1 MHPTDDQAILQDR
14 KIACVVTDRDL
25 AVIEVSGAAS
35 ILQNWSPSW
44 LGHPLIELVP
54 ELMGS
59 EQALADIL
67 AGELPRLQ
75 IPFVNRDP
83 QSDGRTTYL
92 TLVDLPRRDATG
104 QITGLIH
111 LVQDVTE
118 IGSLEQRLM
127 QQRNELRLLQD
138 EINRQNL
145 QLAAANTELRRL
157 DELKSAFVSI
167 AAHELRTP
175 LTSIVGYLEMLMDGD
190 AGALNPKQTDYLGI
204 VEASAAR
211 LLNIAHDLLD
221 ITRIEAG
228 HLELVLQ
235 PVDLLALANE
245 VIAELAPQ
253 LDARTQPLNL
263 HASTSL
269 PCVLCD
275 PLRVAQIMGNLVN
288 NASKYSPPGSPISL
302 NLAVSDEP
310 GFMQI
315 SVADQGVGIPDH
327 ERAKIFDP
335 FFRASTSALM
345 NAHGTGLGL
354 SIARALVELHG
365 GRIWFESAPGTGA
378 IFQFTLPLVNCP
390 PPPALDGTPHA
401 LMPRI

>member
-14 KIACVVTDRDL
+14 KIAYVVTDRNL
-25 AVIEVSGAAS
+25 TVIEVSGAAS
-35 ILQNWSPSW
+35 ILQNWSESW
-44 LGHPLIELVP
+44 LDHPLLELVP

-59 EQALADIL
+59 EQALAGIL
-67 AGELPRLQ
+67 ADQLPRLQ
-75 IPFVNRDP
+75 IPLVNRDP
-83 QSDGRTTYL
+83 QTDGRTTYL

-111 LVQDVTE
+111 LIQDVTE
-118 IGSLEQRLM
+118 IGCLEQRLM

-138 EINRQNL
+138 ELNRQNL

-175 LTSIVGYLEMLMDGD
+175 LTSIVGYLEMLLDGD
-190 AGALNPKQTDYLGI
+190 AGALNQKQTEYLGT

-221 ITRIEAG
+221 MTRIETG
-228 HLELVLQ
+228 HLELVLET
-235 PVDLLALANE
+235 VDLLALANE
-245 VIAELAPQ
+245 VIAELSPQ
-253 LDARTQPLNL
+253 LDARTQPLDL
-263 HASTSL
+263 HAPASL

-275 PLRVAQIMGNLVN
+275 PLRVAQIMGNLIN

-302 NLAVSDEP
+302 KLAVSDEP
-310 GFMQI
+310 EFIQV
-315 SVADQGVGIPDH
+315 SVADQGVGIPDL
-327 ERAKIFDP
+327 ERAKIFEP

-345 NAHGTGLGL
+345 NANGTGLGL

-365 GRIWFESAPGTGA
+365 GRIWVDSAPDTGT
-378 IFQFTLPLVNCP
+378 IFQFTLPLVHCP
-390 PPPALDGTPHA
+390 PPPAE
-401 LMPRI
+401 R

>member
-1 MHPTDDQAILQDR
+1 MRPTDDQAILQDR
-14 KIACVVTDRDL
+14 KIAYAVTDRNL
-25 AVIEVSGAAS
+25 TVIEVSGAAS
-35 ILQNWSPSW
+35 ILHNWSESW
-44 LGHPLIELVP
+44 LGHPLLELVP

-67 AGELPRLQ
+67 ADELSRLQ
-75 IPFVNRDP
+75 IPLVNRDP
-83 QSDGRTTYL
+83 QNDGRTTYL
-92 TLVDLPRRDATG
+92 TLVDLPCRDATG

-111 LVQDVTE
+111 LIQDITE
-118 IGSLEQRLM
+118 IGCLEQRLM

-138 EINRQNL
+138 ELSRQNL

-175 LTSIVGYLEMLMDGD
+175 LTSIVGYLEMLLDGD
-190 AGALNPKQTDYLGI
+190 AGALNPKQTEYLGT

-221 ITRIEAG
+221 MTRIEAG

-235 PVDLLALANE
+235 PVDLLALANA
-245 VIAELAPQ
+245 VIAELSPQ
-253 LDARTQPLNL
+253 LAARTQPLEL
-263 HASTSL
+263 RAAESL
-269 PCVLCD
+269 PWVLCD

-288 NASKYSPPGSPISL
+288 NASKYSPSGSLISL

-310 GFMQI
+310 GFMQV
-315 SVADQGVGIPDH
+315 SVADRGVGIPDD

-335 FFRASTSALM
+335 FFRASTASLM
-345 NAHGTGLGL
+345 NANGSGLGL

-365 GRIWFESAPGTGA
+365 GHIWFESAPGTGT
-378 IFQFTLPLVNCP
+378 IFQFTLPLLNGP
-390 PPPALDGTPHA
+390 SSPQ
-401 LMPRI
+401 